1 MQKLRSLYLIDVL
14 NGGRWHAHCCLFVSV
29 RSLLRVKSGGHW
41 SESPS
46 HWLFLYV
53 KPCNVALQRY
63 HETYFTSWLIP
74 PGEIRLCLRGL
85 PRHTHVPSF
94 GIYIELE
101 IIHLSPLP
109 KLSAAWLELHEY
121 HPASMN
127 TIHTVVF
134 FFFLFLHVVAN
145 ASATPVGAVN

>member
-1 MQKLRSLYLIDVL
+1 MGEDGTL
-14 NGGRWHAHCCLFVSV
+14 NCCLFVSL
-29 RSLLRVKSGGHW
+29 RSLPCVKSGGHW
-41 SESPS
+41 IESPS

-74 PGEIRLCLRGL
+74 PGRISLCLRGL

-94 GIYIELE
+94 GINTELE

-121 HPASMN
+121 HPYCC
-127 TIHTVVF
+127 
-134 FFFLFLHVVAN
+134 FLFLHVVAD